1 MLWRIYQLKVFII
14 NSNQQGEIMKSQE
27 EIKITEDDVMGVL
40 GLFTKVPSIL
50 LKNMVS
56 RNVNVVKS
64 FESQI
69 KAYKNKLSDEELL
82 KIKKV
87 MEMSV
92 PELQKILGNT
102 YKSTHKKQLKILA
115 DPKAESFIERNLKEL
130 RKLLFI

>member
-1 MLWRIYQLKVFII
+1 
-14 NSNQQGEIMKSQE
+14 MKSQE

-50 LKNMVS
+50 LKSMVS

-130 RKLLFI
+130 RQLLFI

>member
-1 MLWRIYQLKVFII
+1 M
-14 NSNQQGEIMKSQE
+14 ESQE

-50 LKNMVS
+50 LKSMVS

-69 KAYKNKLSDEELL
+69 KAYKSKLSDEELL

-102 YKSTHKKQLKILA
+102 YNSTHKKQLKILA

-130 RKLLFI
+130 RQLLFI